1 MQDPENGFPTLFD
14 REKTTINYKNLTSPP
29 KIGFDSGPMFQHL
42 SGHIA
47 LPATPGSKEF
57 S

>member
-1 MQDPENGFPTLFD
+1 
-14 REKTTINYKNLTSPP
+14 LTSPP